1 MKKYPNTNYHPS
13 NKGIRISYEVEWTEK
28 NEQIKDD
35 FSNLKKIKCNDLE
48 EMITAIIKLKLTN
61 KYNISAY
68 LIVNDIIKNQWLLE
82 DSTGNYIENIKLNT
96 DYERENRLKES
107 LHYAEE
113 EINEYKEFLKQ
124 YNAEKLFKEWQEK
137 GKNKT
142 A

>member
-35 FSNLKKIKCNDLE
+35 FSNLKKIKCNDLK